1 MRRRVRGLGKGV
13 RNLPRALRED
23 LFGWA
28 GTPRGRTGSGAG
40 NVSGTGRVS
49 GWLIWR
55 PIVVLVTSMV
65 ALVIAIFHINMLTGG
80 PFRVFGAADAVLFG
94 GAQAAALVL
103 AVFRP
108 VMAWW
113 VVTVTMAVIALAA
126 GAPPPYLRQSPWTVP
141 EVVCQ
146 AGVLLL
152 LALRRRPRAALG
164 ALLLTVLSGVLCAL
178 ADGQLLGPPAIRDFP
193 VDVLVLTLAVVVGS
207 ALHGRQAARTELVV
221 QEERT
226 AEERTRRTLLE
237 ERNRIAREL
246 HDVVAHHMSVISIQ
260 AQAAPHLTENPS
272 EELRESLA
280 GIRQNAVEA
289 LAELRRVLGVLRA
302 EDALTDRHAPQP
314 TLERLPELVA
324 NVRAAGLTVTT
335 RISGEPC
342 PLPPG
347 MEVSVYRIVQEALSN
362 VLRHAPGAEA
372 EVEIGYRPT
381 EVTVRVVDGGP
392 APGRTAPAA
401 AAPAAPGAGHGLPG
415 MRERA
420 AMLGGTLRAGATPG
434 GGWRVVAALPLSSPS
449 GAAGTTQT
457 AGTAQIAETA
467 RSTENA
473 GAALTAET
481 AEDPS

>member
-1 MRRRVRGLGKGV
+1 MRDRVRGLGKGV

-23 LFGWA
+23 LFGW
-28 GTPRGRTGSGAG
+28 GGSPRGRTGAGAG
-40 NVSGTGRVS
+40 GVNGTGRVS

-55 PIVVLVTSMV
+55 PIVVLVTSMA

-108 VMAWW
+108 VPAWW
-113 VVTVTMAVIALAA
+113 VVTVTMAVIALAT
-126 GAPPPYLRQSPWTVP
+126 GHAPPPYLRQSPWTVP

-178 ADGQLLGPPAIRDFP
+178 ATGQLRPPTARDFP

-289 LAELRRVLGVLRA
+289 LAELRRVLGVLRS
-302 EDALTDRHAPQP
+302 EDALTDRHTPQP

-324 NVRAAGLTVTT
+324 NVRTAGLTVTT

-347 MEVSVYRIVQEALSN
+347 VEVSVYRIVQEALSN

-381 EVTVRVVDGGP
+381 EVTVRVADGGP

-420 AMLGGTLRAGATPG
+420 AMLDGTLRAGATPD
-434 GGWRVVAALPLSSPS
+434 GGWQVVAALPLPSPA
-449 GAAGTTQT
+449 GAAPSTGSARPTEITRTAGTTGN
-457 AGTAQIAETA
+457 AGTI
-467 RSTENA
+467 R
-473 GAALTAET
+473 TAET

>member
-1 MRRRVRGLGKGV
+1 MRDRARGLGKGV

-23 LFGWA
+23 LFGWG
-28 GTPRGRTGSGAG
+28 GTPRGRTESGAG
-40 NVSGTGRVS
+40 SVS

-65 ALVIAIFHINMLTGG
+65 ALVVAIFHINMLTGG
-80 PFRVFGAADAVLFG
+80 PFRIFGAADAVLFG

-113 VVTVTMAVIALAA
+113 VVTVTMAVIALAT
-126 GAPPPYLRQSPWTVP
+126 GHAPPPYLRQSPWTVP

-164 ALLLTVLSGVLCAL
+164 ALLLTVLSGVLCAV
-178 ADGQLLGPPAIRDFP
+178 ANRQLLGPPAVRDFP

-280 GIRQNAVEA
+280 GIRHNAVEA
-289 LAELRRVLGVLRA
+289 LAELRRVLGVLRS

-324 NVRAAGLTVTT
+324 NVRTAGLTVTT

-342 PLPPG
+342 PLAPG
-347 MEVSVYRIVQEALSN
+347 VELSVYRIVQEALSN

-381 EVTVRVVDGGP
+381 EVTVRVVNSGP
-392 APGRTAPAA
+392 VPGSTARAG
-401 AAPAAPGAGHGLPG
+401 AAPSAPGAGHGLPG

-420 AMLGGTLRAGATPG
+420 AMLDGTLRSGATPD

-457 AGTAQIAETA
+457 AETA
-467 RSTENA
+467 RSAETA
-473 GAALTAET
+473 GAARTAET